1 MYEFLAHVRVF
12 QQFSFTFA
20 FFFNFRNAE
29 LLVKYTLVLSD
40 LSLVISQYLKA
51 KYPKIIAKLQ
61 IGV

>member
-1 MYEFLAHVRVF
+1 MCVYFNNFLLLLP
-12 QQFSFTFA
+12 